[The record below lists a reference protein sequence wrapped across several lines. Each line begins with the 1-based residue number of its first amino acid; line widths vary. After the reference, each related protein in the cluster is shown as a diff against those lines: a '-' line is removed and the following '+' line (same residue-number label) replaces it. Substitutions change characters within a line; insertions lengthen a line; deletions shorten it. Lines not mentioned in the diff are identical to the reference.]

1 MAAAVISSLRFQIRT
16 AAAAATLIGQPE
28 ALPARIA
35 RLLRPLPEN
44 LPDRRPP
51 YLIVAGGLA
60 MVWLVAV
67 VLGLFCGERLVDSL
81 LAMSS

>member
-1 MAAAVISSLRFQIRT
+1 VLSSLRFQVGI

-35 RLLRPLPEN
+35 RLLRPLPESA
-44 LPDRRPP
+44 PDEEPP

-60 MVWLVAV
+60 MVWLVAIA
-67 VLGLFCGERLVDSL
+67 LGILCGERLIGSL